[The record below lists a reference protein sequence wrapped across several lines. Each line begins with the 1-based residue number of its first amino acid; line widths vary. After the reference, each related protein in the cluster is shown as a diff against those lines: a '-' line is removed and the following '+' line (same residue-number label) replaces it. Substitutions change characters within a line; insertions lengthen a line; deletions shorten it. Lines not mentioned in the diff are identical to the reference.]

1 MIAPMLGGML
11 LMISRSP
18 LLYASTVVF
27 VFMGFCVLM
36 LKEDEGEGLRWLSIS
51 TVEPALSHTS
61 QWTPKSMPF
70 RGL

>member
-1 MIAPMLGGML
+1 MYGWTPEIFGTKVWGTAYGIALALLRTYIFLGGMIAPMLGGML

-36 LKEDEGEGLRWLSIS
+36 
-51 TVEPALSHTS
+51 
-61 QWTPKSMPF
+61 
-70 RGL
+70 